1 MCILILFLT
10 FMSHIYEDMWKQQV
24 EASSFDV
31 LFFSAAEKV
40 LKELIEP
47 YSLRVQ
53 RLQEFLRD
61 VKPSLQVEIVP
72 LDDPY
77 GVSVVDPLLQCI
89 VVSEETKR
97 GGEAVNKKRTENVS
111 KEVNLKI
118 GNTCNTGFWCIYP
131 KWLAVAALVL
141 ITNARV
147 SIFYYK
153 SILKSPCLMSQMA
166 F

>member
-1 MCILILFLT
+1 M
-10 FMSHIYEDMWKQQV
+10 

-31 LFFSAAEKV
+31 LVFSAAEKV

-118 GNTCNTGFWCIYP
+118 GNTCNTGF
-131 KWLAVAALVL
+131 
-141 ITNARV
+141 
-147 SIFYYK
+147 
-153 SILKSPCLMSQMA
+153 
-166 F
+166 